1 MMTVARRYDAVSPC
15 IGDKRKLA
23 GAERLLELDAS
34 PNAARGVERCTLAPS
49 RHGTR
54 HKALSQAVS
63 PFSSARRIILSIGIE
78 REPSERFLSGTLD
91 WRMHPEDGAAQCV
104 SRRGNRG
111 QRSMTLKVIG
121 AGFGRTGTLS
131 LKLALEELGLGP
143 CYHMIEVNA
152 HPEHD
157 ALWLALAKGES
168 SDWRP
173 MLHGFASTVDWPTTY
188 IWKELAAANPQ
199 GKIILTLRDPDAWYA
214 SAAATIFA
222 RMLEFE
228 SMRAS
233 PDAVDPAR
241 RRHMEMINTLIVE
254 KHLRRLARQGQRDC
268 RVQRA

>member
-1 MMTVARRYDAVSPC
+1 MS
-15 IGDKRKLA
+15 
-23 GAERLLELDAS
+23 
-34 PNAARGVERCTLAPS
+34 
-49 RHGTR
+49 
-54 HKALSQAVS
+54 
-63 PFSSARRIILSIGIE
+63 
-78 REPSERFLSGTLD
+78 
-91 WRMHPEDGAAQCV
+91 
-104 SRRGNRG
+104 
-111 QRSMTLKVIG
+111 LKVIG

-131 LKLALEELGLGP
+131 LKVALEELGLGP

-173 MLHGFASTVDWPTTY
+173 MLKGYASTVDWPTTY
-188 IWKELAAANPQ
+188 LWKEFAAAHPQ
-199 GKIILTLRDPDAWYA
+199 AKIVLTLRDPEAWYE

-222 RMLEFE
+222 RMLEFA

-254 KHLRRLARQGQRDC
+254 NTFGGSLDKDNAIAVFNAHNEEVRRL
-268 RVQRA
+268 RAAEAASRP

>member
-1 MMTVARRYDAVSPC
+1 M
-15 IGDKRKLA
+15 I
-23 GAERLLELDAS
+23 
-34 PNAARGVERCTLAPS
+34 
-49 RHGTR
+49 
-54 HKALSQAVS
+54 
-63 PFSSARRIILSIGIE
+63 
-78 REPSERFLSGTLD
+78 
-91 WRMHPEDGAAQCV
+91 EDGAANV

-152 HPEHD
+152 RPEHD
-157 ALWLALAKGES
+157 ALWLALARGEA

-173 MLHGFASTVDWPTTY
+173 MLKGYASTADWPTTS
-188 IWKELAAANPQ
+188 IWKVLAAANPDA
-199 GKIILTLRDPDAWYA
+199 KIILTLRDPEAWYA

-228 SMRAS
+228 SMRAC

-241 RRHMEMINTLIVE
+241 RRHMEMINTLIVDNTFGGSLDKDNAIHVFNAHNDE
-254 KHLRRLARQGQRDC
+254 VRRLVPRKRLLVHESGDGWQPLCAFLDVPVPATPYPKVNTTEDFASHFPGKS
-268 RVQRA
+268 